1 VDSLSLSAGGD
12 FNFSLAACYSR
23 DPPRPR
29 LPYKEAIT
37 MKGEIGGSPRV
48 IFTRD
53 KGRPRGLIDNRNFT
67 GLAPAGS
74 PLASPSSTFLASRE
88 IRLEPRDRLA
98 RIGFWTARARF
109 PHPAGRVARNGAGE
123 I

>member
-23 DPPRPR
+23 DPPRRR

-74 PLASPSSTFLASRE
+74 PLASLPPASSLARSVS
-88 IRLEPRDRLA
+88 RLEIASLESA
-98 RIGFWTARARF
+98 
-109 PHPAGRVARNGAGE
+109 
-123 I
+123 